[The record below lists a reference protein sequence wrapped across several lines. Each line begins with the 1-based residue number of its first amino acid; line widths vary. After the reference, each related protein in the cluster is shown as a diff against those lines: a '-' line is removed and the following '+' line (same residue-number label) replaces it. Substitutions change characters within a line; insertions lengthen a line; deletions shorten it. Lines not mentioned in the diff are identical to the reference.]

1 MDEKVLQL
9 RVGIFVLLAMVIL
22 LALIYLNS
30 EVWKGQY
37 TVYLK
42 PQTAPGVKANTPV
55 RKNGILIGRVKSV
68 QTGDDHVTIA
78 LRIDNDEPIY
88 EKEIATIGAESIL
101 GDAVIEIVPTGVD
114 QRGERLPVEG
124 LISTVAIKRNP
135 MEIVDVA
142 LNLEGQISDT
152 LNSIKATAGSFDETA
167 KKIGDAGDGVKKLS
181 DSIQDAIGGGNGEI
195 GSLVA
200 DFREVSKKTRVAL
213 DNFNRIFENI
223 NDVVGD
229 PDFKNR
235 FNNAVDSLPEI
246 FQEVRGAVTDIRET
260 VTSFQKISD
269 SADENLDNL
278 KGFTKALSEEGPEIL
293 ATVNER
299 IQNIDGVF
307 DKIQKA
313 AESLGKLQNS
323 EGTIGKLLNDPEL
336 YDTAVATVRE
346 AQAAVA
352 NIREQTTKIEPL
364 INDARL
370 FTDAIARDPGVIGIR
385 GAVRNRDASKTG
397 YKGNVQGRERLFRR

>member
-1 MDEKVLQL
+1 MDEKILQL

-68 QTGDDHVTIA
+68 QTGDDHVMIA
-78 LRIDNDEPIY
+78 LRIDNDEAIF

-101 GDAVIEIVPTGVD
+101 GDAVIEIVPVGVD
-114 QRGERLPVEG
+114 QRGERLPADG
-124 LISTVAIKRNP
+124 LIQTVAIKRNP

-142 LNLEGQISDT
+142 LNLESQIADT
-152 LNSIKATAGSFDETA
+152 LTSIKNTAGTFDETA
-167 KKIGDAGDGVKKLS
+167 QKIGAAGDGVKKMT
-181 DSIQDAIGGGNGEI
+181 DSFQEAMGGGNGEI
-195 GSLVA
+195 GQLIA
-200 DFREVSKKTRVAL
+200 DFRDVSSKTRSAL

-229 PDFKNR
+229 PNFKSR
-235 FNNAVDSLPEI
+235 FNETVESLPEI
-246 FQEVRGAVTDIRET
+246 FREVRGAVTDVRET
-260 VTSFQKISD
+260 ITSFQKISD

-278 KGFTKALSEEGPEIL
+278 KGFTKALSTDGPEIL
-293 ATVNER
+293 ATVNDR
-299 IQNIDGVF
+299 LKNIDGVF

-336 YDTAVATVRE
+336 YDTAVAAV
-346 AQAAVA
+346 QAARDAVE
-352 NIREQTTKIEPL
+352 NVRDQTAKIEPL

-370 FTDAIARDPGVIGIR
+370 FTDAIARDPGVIGLR
-385 GAVRNRDASKTG
+385 GVVRNRNASKTG
-397 YKGNVQGRERLFRR
+397 YKGNVPGRERVIRR

>member
-1 MDEKVLQL
+1 MDEKLLQL

-30 EVWKGQY
+30 EIWKGQY

-42 PQTAPGVKANTPV
+42 PQTAPGVKANTPI

-68 QTGDDHVTIA
+68 QTADDHVTIA
-78 LRIDNDEPIY
+78 LRIDNDESIY

-101 GDAVIEIVPTGVD
+101 GDAVIEIVPVGVD
-114 QRGERLPVEG
+114 QRGERLPAEG

-142 LNLEGQISDT
+142 LNLESQIADT
-152 LNSIKATAGSFDETA
+152 LTSIKDTAGTFDETA
-167 KKIGDAGDGVKKLS
+167 IKIGQAGDGVKKLS
-181 DSIQDAIGGGNGEI
+181 DSFQQAIGGGNGEI
-195 GSLVA
+195 GQLIA
-200 DFREVSKKTRVAL
+200 DFRDVSSKTRTAL

-229 PDFKNR
+229 PEFKNR
-235 FNNAVDSLPEI
+235 FNETVATLPEI
-246 FQEVRGAVTDIRET
+246 FQEVRGAVSDVRET
-260 VTSFQKISD
+260 ITSFKKISD
-269 SADENLDNL
+269 SADENLNNL
-278 KGFTKALSEEGPEIL
+278 KGFTEALSSEGPEIL

-299 IQNIDGVF
+299 IKNIDGVF

-323 EGTIGKLLNDPEL
+323 QGTLGKLLNDPEL
-336 YDTAVATVRE
+336 YNTAVAAVKAAKDAVENVRDQTV
-346 AQAAVA
+346 
-352 NIREQTTKIEPL
+352 KIEPL

-370 FTDAIARDPGVIGIR
+370 FTDAIARDPGVVGLR
-385 GAVRNRDASKTG
+385 GTIKNRNAPKTG
-397 YKGNVQGRERLFRR
+397 YKGNVPGRGRIFRR